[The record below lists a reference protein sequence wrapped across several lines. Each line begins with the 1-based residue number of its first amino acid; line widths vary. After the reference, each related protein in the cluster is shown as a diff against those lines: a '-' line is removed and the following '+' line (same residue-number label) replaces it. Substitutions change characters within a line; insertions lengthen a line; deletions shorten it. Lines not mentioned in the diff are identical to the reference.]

1 MLAQIYSQIDT
12 AIKWVDDRIWGLPLI
27 ILILT
32 TGIYLTVR
40 LGGLQI
46 RHLPKALRFMV
57 KNEDD
62 GHGEVTSFGALC
74 TALSATIGTGNITGV
89 ATALAAGGPG
99 ALFWMVVAAFFGM
112 ATKYAEGLLAI
123 KYRTIDQDGHVLGG
137 PFYYIENG
145 MGKNWR
151 WLAKIFAFFGAG
163 VGLFGI
169 GTFTQV
175 NSIASAV
182 KNFFDPNTENAVQM
196 FGNTYSWATVITCI
210 ILTVCVGLVVIGGL
224 KRIAKVSEIVVPF
237 MAVLYVVFVLI
248 IMVTHITEIPAALA
262 TIVKS
267 AFTGS
272 ALAGG
277 AMGTM
282 IVAMQKGT
290 ARGIFSNEA
299 GLGSAPI
306 AAAAAVTKEPVRQG
320 LVSMTGTFIDTIV
333 ICTMTGISVV
343 LAGSWNDP
351 NLEGVEITMAAFQKG
366 LPFPP
371 AIASFV
377 LMICLVFFA
386 FTTILGWNYYGERCM
401 EYLFNRNKKVVMTY
415 RWLYILAVFIGPYM
429 TVAAVWNIADIF
441 NALMALPNLIA
452 LLALSNVVVKE
463 TKDYFGRMK

>member
-1 MLAQIYSQIDT
+1 MLAQIYNQIDT

-57 KNEDD
+57 KNEEE

-89 ATALAAGGPG
+89 ATAIAAGGPG

-123 KYRTIDQDGHVLGG
+123 KYRTIDKEGHVLGG

-248 IMVTHITEIPAALA
+248 IMITHITEIPAAIV

-282 IVAMQKGT
+282 VVAMQKGI

-320 LVSMTGTFIDTIV
+320 LVSMTGTFIDTII

-343 LAGSWNDP
+343 LAGTWNDP
-351 NLEGVEITMAAFQKG
+351 NLEGVEITMAALSG
-366 LPFPP
+366 
-371 AIASFV
+371 
-377 LMICLVFFA
+377 
-386 FTTILGWNYYGERCM
+386 ILCIYYDSRLELLWR
-401 EYLFNRNKKVVMTY
+401 
-415 RWLYILAVFIGPYM
+415 
-429 TVAAVWNIADIF
+429 TVYGISVQ
-441 NALMALPNLIA
+441 P
-452 LLALSNVVVKE
+452 E
-463 TKDYFGRMK
+463 

>member
-1 MLAQIYSQIDT
+1 
-12 AIKWVDDRIWGLPLI
+12 
-27 ILILT
+27 
-32 TGIYLTVR
+32 
-40 LGGLQI
+40 
-46 RHLPKALRFMV
+46 MV
-57 KNEDD
+57 KNEEE

-89 ATALAAGGPG
+89 ATAIAAGGPG

-123 KYRTIDQDGHVLGG
+123 KYRTIDKEGHVLGG

-248 IMVTHITEIPAALA
+248 IMITHITEIPAAIV

-277 AMGTM
+277 AMEPWSWPCR
-282 IVAMQKGT
+282 KES
-290 ARGIFSNEA
+290 RGESFPMRRV
-299 GLGSAPI
+299 L
-306 AAAAAVTKEPVRQG
+306 VVRRSRQR
-320 LVSMTGTFIDTIV
+320 L
-333 ICTMTGISVV
+333 
-343 LAGSWNDP
+343 
-351 NLEGVEITMAAFQKG
+351 Q
-366 LPFPP
+366 
-371 AIASFV
+371 
-377 LMICLVFFA
+377 
-386 FTTILGWNYYGERCM
+386 
-401 EYLFNRNKKVVMTY
+401 
-415 RWLYILAVFIGPYM
+415 
-429 TVAAVWNIADIF
+429 
-441 NALMALPNLIA
+441 
-452 LLALSNVVVKE
+452 
-463 TKDYFGRMK
+463 